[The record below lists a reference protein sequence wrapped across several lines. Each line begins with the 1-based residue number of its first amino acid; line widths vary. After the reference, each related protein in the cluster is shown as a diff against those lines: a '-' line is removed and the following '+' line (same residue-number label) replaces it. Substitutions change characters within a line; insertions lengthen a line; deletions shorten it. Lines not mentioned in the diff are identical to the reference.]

1 MRRIVILWVGLAVAS
16 VVLGAAA
23 AFETRASRLQA
34 IKTVG
39 IISAIGEEMSLT
51 QAGLTGLGNTGQSV
65 SISAWGLDE
74 LIAQQVARLLSG
86 RFRVQAVSYRRA
98 AFAAIRDSAVAPVNL
113 LRSDPFKELVRSDV
127 APQGL
132 DAYIVITRA
141 KSKLGYGRNVEGVGL
156 AEYRTLLASY
166 GLIHTLYEVRV
177 IEGKSFDVIEKR
189 VAAPLDNTGTMRLAG
204 PSGPVDETFDGPAS
218 NERLRAA
225 ITDLITRSL
234 PVTLGDMHLVNI
246 DGR

>member
-1 MRRIVILWVGLAVAS
+1 MRRRVILCVVCAIAC

-23 AFETRASRLQA
+23 AFETRTTRLQA

-39 IISAIGEEMSLT
+39 IVSAIGEEMSLT
-51 QAGLTGLGNTGQSV
+51 QAGLVALGNAGQSV

-74 LIAQQVARLLSG
+74 LIVQQATKLLGG

-127 APQGL
+127 TPQGL

-141 KSKLGYGRNVEGVGL
+141 RSKLGNGRIVEGVGL
-156 AEYRTLLASY
+156 AQYRTLLADY
-166 GLIHTLYEVRV
+166 GLIHALYEVRV

-189 VAAPLDNTGTMRLAG
+189 AAAPLDNTGTMRLAG
-204 PSGPVDETFDGPAS
+204 PSGTADATFDGPAS
-218 NERLRAA
+218 SERLRAA
-225 ITDLITRSL
+225 IADLITRSL
-234 PVTLGDMHLVNI
+234 PVTLGDMHLI
-246 DGR
+246 DGQ

>member
-1 MRRIVILWVGLAVAS
+1 MRRIAFLWVGLAVACIA
-16 VVLGAAA
+16 LGAAA
-23 AFETRASRLQA
+23 AFETRATRLQA

-39 IISAIGEEMSLT
+39 IVSAIGEEMSLT
-51 QAGLTGLGNTGQSV
+51 QAGLIALGNAGQSL

-74 LIAQQVARLLSG
+74 LIVQQATKLLGG

-141 KSKLGYGRNVEGVGL
+141 RSKLGIGL
-156 AEYRTLLASY
+156 AQYRTLLADY
-166 GLIHTLYEVRV
+166 GLIHALYEVRV
-177 IEGKSFDVIEKR
+177 IDGKSFNVIEKR
-189 VAAPLDNTGTMRLAG
+189 AAAPLDNTGTMRLAG
-204 PSGPVDETFDGPAS
+204 PSGPIDATFEGPAA

-225 ITDLITRSL
+225 VADLITRSL
-234 PVTLGDMHLVNI
+234 PVTLGDMHLI
-246 DGR
+246 DGQ

>member
-1 MRRIVILWVGLAVAS
+1 MRRIVILWLGLAVAS
-16 VVLGAAA
+16 VALGAAA
-23 AFETRASRLQA
+23 AFETRATRVQA

-39 IISAIGEEMSLT
+39 IVSAIGEEMSLT
-51 QAGLTGLGNTGQSV
+51 QAGLTALGATGQSV

-74 LIAQQVARLLSG
+74 MIVQQATKLLSG
-86 RFRVQAVSYRRA
+86 RFRVQPVTYRRG

-132 DAYIVITRA
+132 DAYVVITRA
-141 KSKLGYGRNVEGVGL
+141 KSKLGNGRMVEGVGL
-156 AEYRTLLASY
+156 AQYRTLLADY
-166 GLIHTLYEVRV
+166 GLIHALYEVRL

-189 VAAPLDNTGTMRLAG
+189 AAAPLDNTGTLRLAG
-204 PSGPVDETFDGPAS
+204 PSGAVDETFEGPAS
-218 NERLRAA
+218 SERLRAA

-234 PVTLGDMHLVNI
+234 PVTLGDMHLI
-246 DGR
+246 DSQ